1 MTKQKRSN
9 RPATKKTIAR
19 ATKVRQKRRTYHAK
33 LGRPIQQQTSSI
45 K

>member
-1 MTKQKRSN
+1 MTKQKKSN

-33 LGRPIQQQTSSI
+33 LGRPIQQKNSSTE
-45 K
+45 